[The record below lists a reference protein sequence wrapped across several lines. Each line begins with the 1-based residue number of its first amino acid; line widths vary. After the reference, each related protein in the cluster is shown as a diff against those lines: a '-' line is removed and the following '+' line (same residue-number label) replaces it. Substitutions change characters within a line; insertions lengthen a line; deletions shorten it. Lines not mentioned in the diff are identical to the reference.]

1 MARPV
6 DMTWAIEQAKKKKL
20 HVHGGVKWKDAWY
33 IIWKDDRGPVYSSL
47 ANIGLIRKL
56 GGHDWIHLDDGADTI
71 THRVMNCTDGTLG

>member
-20 HVHGGVKWKDAWY
+20 HVHGGVKWKNAWY
-33 IIWKDDRGPVYSSL
+33 IIWKDDIGPVYSSL

-56 GGHDWIHLDDGADTI
+56 GGTTGFTWTTGLIPLPIG
-71 THRVMNCTDGTLG
+71 